1 MRGERCISLLFVFG
15 TLISCKGDQDASLDP
30 LLDLIQGVE
39 DSTFQHVLN
48 NPDKFQYQI
57 RYTQV
62 DRDKNNLPVL
72 TSYEY
77 NVDPNRYFY
86 PASTVKMPVAFLALQ
101 RINELHQENRSIDK
115 YSRLAFGAAFP
126 PQLPMVVDSS
136 SPSGYPQVAHFVE
149 QIFSVSDNEA
159 YNRLY
164 EFLGQD
170 YINEQLKEKGIFKDS
185 RIRTRVGIS
194 GFDTEA
200 NKYTNPISI
209 LSDTEEELFS
219 QDCLLYTSPSPRD

>member
-1 MRGERCISLLFVFG
+1 MRGVRCILLLSVLG

-62 DRDKNNLPVL
+62 DRDKNNGAIL

-77 NVDPNRYFY
+77 NVDPKRYFY

-101 RINELHQENRSIDK
+101 RINELHQENKHIDR
-115 YSRLAFGAAFP
+115 YSRLAFGAEFP
-126 PQLPMVVDSS
+126 PQEPMAVDSS
-136 SPSGYPQVAHFVE
+136 APSGYPRGVGELTETATWKHGTTWYF
-149 QIFSVSDNEA
+149 
-159 YNRLY
+159 RLW
-164 EFLGQD
+164 
-170 YINEQLKEKGIFKDS
+170 
-185 RIRTRVGIS
+185 
-194 GFDTEA
+194 
-200 NKYTNPISI
+200 
-209 LSDTEEELFS
+209 
-219 QDCLLYTSPSPRD
+219 